1 MSDVTSAAG
10 QALAVAPHFEASAA
24 PLRVE
29 PLGRGHIHVTFHAI
43 YADSDRDLVLQQLN
57 EHVFPD
63 LEAVMG
69 NIAAVT
75 GHLRRRGGGA
85 RGTLELVAATGGEL
99 LVRDS
104 MGAAWRAFRFVAG
117 TRSYDAVPNDD
128 VARAAAHAF
137 GSFAAALADLDPGG
151 LAVPI
156 PHFHDLSAR
165 LGQLR
170 EAAGTNSVGRL
181 EEVTAECD
189 AILGLGDTIG
199 GALARGGAS
208 RLPRRV
214 VHNDCKVN
222 NLLFDEATGEPLCV
236 VDLDTVMPGPVLV
249 DFGELVRTAAC
260 DAAEGELDLSRVVY
274 SPSRFEALADGYLA
288 GVGPVLTPS
297 ERTLLWAGPPWMAL
311 ENAARFLA
319 DHLGGDRYFR
329 SGDNRARACAQLRLA
344 EQLWEAR
351 DALRSALR

>member
-1 MSDVTSAAG
+1 MSDVVSAIE
-10 QALAVAPHFEASAA
+10 QALAVAPRFERSAA
-24 PLRVE
+24 PVRLE
-29 PLGRGHIHVTFHAI
+29 KLGRGHIHVTLHAI
-43 YADSDRDLVLQQLN
+43 YAEPERDLVLQQLN

-63 LEAVMG
+63 LDAVMG

-75 GHLRRRGGGA
+75 RHLRRRGGGA
-85 RGTLELVAATGGEL
+85 RSTLELVSAGGGEL

-104 MGAAWRAFRFVAG
+104 TGAAWRAFRFVSG
-117 TRSYDAVPNDD
+117 TRSYDAVPGDD

-137 GSFAAALADLDPGG
+137 GSFAAALADLDPTG
-151 LAVPI
+151 LALPI
-156 PHFHDLSAR
+156 PRFHDLSAR

-170 EAAGTNSVGRL
+170 EAARTNAVGRL
-181 EEVTAECD
+181 DAVVAECE
-189 AILGLGDTIG
+189 AIVELGDAIG
-199 GALARGGAS
+199 GALEHGGAS
-208 RLPRRV
+208 GLPQRV

-260 DAAEGELDLSRVVY
+260 DAAEDEPDLSRVVY
-274 SPSRFEALADGYLA
+274 SPSRFEALAGGYVS
-288 GVGPVLTPS
+288 GIGPVLTAR
-297 ERTLLWAGPPWMAL
+297 EHALLWAGPPWMAL
-311 ENAARFLA
+311 ENAARFLT

-329 SGDNRARACAQLRLA
+329 SGDNRARARAQLRLA

-351 DALRSALR
+351 AVLRSALR